1 LDPVFLEKLDNF
13 LRAFAARYDSN
24 PDVAFVDIGSFGLYG
39 EGHTRFSSKLPRER
53 EVECLKRHIDL
64 HVKHFKRTLL
74 ALSDDTDGGDNL
86 SGDWPVMRYAL
97 ERGVTFR
104 DDSLFV
110 RAAPKAWF
118 HDGMAALFSPTRPI
132 ILETQHYHMATK
144 IKAWDMALL
153 LKAVEDFRASYLS
166 IHGWP
171 DVIYTNHTAD
181 IEAINRRL
189 GYRLMPR
196 AVTFPDE
203 VRIGEPFEASV
214 TWANAGVA
222 PCYCGGFG
230 AFTLKDEQGGIVSVL
245 SDESFDLR
253 GLEPS
258 VGGERPSVTR
268 TAVFRVGH
276 LAPVTRPGVYD
287 VYLSVG
293 RRDGTPQ
300 LALPLVGE
308 DGQRRY
314 RMGRVILK
322 PAD

>member
-1 LDPVFLEKLDNF
+1 MHVGIKGLAFVFLQSVQHVTGYDQVIGLGQRFAGRFCEGRLGIDHGKPRRPLAVEPPGQLD
-13 LRAFAARYDSN
+13 D
-24 PDVAFVDIGSFGLYG
+24 
-39 EGHTRFSSKLPRER
+39 
-53 EVECLKRHIDL
+53 
-64 HVKHFKRTLL
+64 
-74 ALSDDTDGGDNL
+74 ALS
-86 SGDWPVMRYAL
+86 
-97 ERGVTFR
+97 
-104 DDSLFV
+104 
-110 RAAPKAWF
+110 
-118 HDGMAALFSPTRPI
+118 
-132 ILETQHYHMATK
+132 
-144 IKAWDMALL
+144 
-153 LKAVEDFRASYLS
+153 AV
-166 IHGWP
+166 
-171 DVIYTNHTAD
+171 HTAD

-222 PCYCGGFG
+222 PCYGGGFG